1 MTRQIKVRKCNPTN
15 ANNELKFILL
25 RLKNC
30 IMETSCWLEGEPILT
45 ATRVGVGIIKT
56 VTLFFLFKND
66 LACLKR
72 FGFLGLS

>member
-1 MTRQIKVRKCNPTN
+1 
-15 ANNELKFILL
+15 
-25 RLKNC
+25 
-30 IMETSCWLEGEPILT
+30 METSCWLEGEPILT

-72 FGFLGLS
+72 IGFLGLS